1 MRSEPERVGTMGE
14 AHAADLTRGAA
25 APPSLAEDQTQI
37 TCSRTFAT
45 WLAQHR
51 VGLAF
56 SSYQSG
62 QLFLVGQF
70 GNDNLSFHQ
79 RNFVRAMGL
88 APRGDELYLAS
99 LNQIWRFANVLGP
112 DERAN
117 QNFDR
122 LYVPRTAFVTGDVD
136 AHEIAVE
143 ASGRIVFVNTKFSCL
158 ATVSATHS
166 FKPVWKPKF
175 ISRLAAEDRCHLNG
189 LALENGRVRYV
200 TAVAATDVV
209 DGWREH
215 RVGGGL
221 LIRVDD
227 HAVIAGGFSMPHSPR
242 VHDGWIW
249 LLDSARGYLVRVD
262 PVTGAKQD
270 VAFCPG
276 FLRGLSIHA
285 GHAVVTL
292 SLPRN
297 LSFSGLPL
305 EEEIARRG
313 GTPWCGV
320 QIIKLSTG
328 DVVEWIRLEGAI
340 RELFD
345 VAVLPGTTCPM
356 AAPESG
362 ADLSNLLTIEAP
374 DGALG

>member
-1 MRSEPERVGTMGE
+1 MGE
-14 AHAADLTRGAA
+14 AHAADVTRGAA

-37 TCSRTFAT
+37 TCSRSFAT

-189 LALENGRVRYV
+189 LAVENGRVGYV
-200 TAVAATDVV
+200 TAVSATDVV

-320 QIIKLSTG
+320 QIIKLATG